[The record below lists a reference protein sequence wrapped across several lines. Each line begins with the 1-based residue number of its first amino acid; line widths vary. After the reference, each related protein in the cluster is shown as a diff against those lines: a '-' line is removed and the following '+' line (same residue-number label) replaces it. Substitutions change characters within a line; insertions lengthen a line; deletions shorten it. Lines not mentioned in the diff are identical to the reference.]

1 MVDVLHLSI
10 AFAAGMV
17 LGLFHFGTLW
27 LTVRQVPKARRPEL
41 LTLGSFLARTGVSV
55 LGFYLVMGGHWE
67 RLLVCLF
74 GFILMRIFLV
84 RRWRC
89 ERTNLEAK

>member
-1 MVDVLHLSI
+1 MDVLHLII
-10 AFAAGMV
+10 AFAAGMA

-55 LGFYLVMGGHWE
+55 LGFYLVMGGYWE
-67 RLLVCLF
+67 RLVACLF
-74 GFILMRIFLV
+74 GFILTRTFLV
-84 RRWRC
+84 RRWRP
-89 ERTNLEAK
+89 ERTNLPAK